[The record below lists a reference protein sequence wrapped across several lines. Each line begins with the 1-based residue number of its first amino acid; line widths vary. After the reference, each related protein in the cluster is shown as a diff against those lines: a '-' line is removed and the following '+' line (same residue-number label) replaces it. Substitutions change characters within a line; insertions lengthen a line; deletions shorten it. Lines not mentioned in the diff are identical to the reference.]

1 MFFEKYF
8 IFSKKTVSF
17 FIVICYTYID
27 KEIKPSDFLEDIS
40 YMEKIIING
49 GKSLFGDVNISGMK
63 NAALP
68 IIFASIL
75 TGDKCII
82 ENVPMVSD
90 ITMSF
95 DILKAMGAEISMLDE
110 TTAVIDTKDL
120 VGGSSPFD
128 LVSRMRGSTYLLGA
142 ELARFKRSSVGYP
155 GGCDFGTRPIDMHI
169 KGFEALGA
177 TVTQDENYVYASAPN
192 GLVGSSIYFD
202 IVSVG
207 ATVNIML
214 AATLSEGLTV
224 IENAA
229 REPHIVDLANFL
241 NTCGANI
248 SGAGTGIIKIRGV
261 SELHGCTY
269 AIIPDM
275 IEAGTYMTAVAATGG
290 EVNIKNIIPKHLEIV
305 STKLAEMG
313 VKIETFDDYL
323 KVSSDGKLKSTNIKT
338 LPYPGFPTDMHP
350 QFSTLLAIAEGS
362 GTVSETIWKNRFRY
376 VKELE
381 KMGAD
386 ITVEEPNATFVGG
399 QRLKGAHVRS
409 VDLRAGAAIIVAA
422 LAAEGVTEISDI
434 FTIERGYV
442 DIVGKLQSLGA
453 DIKKVYKDENA
464 FA

>member
-1 MFFEKYF
+1 
-8 IFSKKTVSF
+8 
-17 FIVICYTYID
+17 
-27 KEIKPSDFLEDIS
+27 
-40 YMEKIIING
+40 MEKIIING
-49 GKSLFGDVNISGMK
+49 GKRLFGDVYINGMK

-68 IIFASIL
+68 IIFATIL
-75 TGDKCII
+75 TADKCVI

-95 DILKAMGAEISMLDE
+95 EILSAMGANIKMLDE
-110 TTAVIDTKDL
+110 TTVEIDTSDL
-120 VGGSSPFD
+120 VGGTSPFD

-142 ELARFKRSSVGYP
+142 ELARFKKSSVGYP
-155 GGCDFGTRPIDMHI
+155 GGCDFGSRPIDMHI
-169 KGFEALGA
+169 KGFQALGA
-177 TVTQDENYVYASAPN
+177 TISEDENYVYADAPN
-192 GLVGSSIYFD
+192 GLSGSSIYFD

-214 AATLSEGLTV
+214 AATLADGLTV

-261 SELHGCTY
+261 KELHGCTY

-290 EVNIKNIIPKHLEIV
+290 EVNIKGVIPKHLEIV
-305 STKLAEMG
+305 STKLTEMG
-313 VKIETFDDYL
+313 VQIETFDDYL
-323 KVSSDGKLKSTNIKT
+323 KVTSDGKLKSTNIKT

-350 QFSTLLAIAEGS
+350 QFSTLLAIASGEGM
-362 GTVSETIWKNRFRY
+362 VSETIWKTRFKY

-381 KMGAD
+381 KMGAN
-386 ITVEEPNATFVGG
+386 ITVDAPYATFVGVEK
-399 QRLKGAHVRS
+399 LHGAHVRS
-409 VDLRAGAAIIVAA
+409 VDLRAGAAVIVAG
-422 LAAEGVTEISDI
+422 LAADGTTEISDI

-442 DIVGKLQSLGA
+442 DIVGKLQALGA
-453 DIKKVYKDENA
+453 DIKKIYKDENA

>member
-1 MFFEKYF
+1 
-8 IFSKKTVSF
+8 
-17 FIVICYTYID
+17 
-27 KEIKPSDFLEDIS
+27 
-40 YMEKIIING
+40 MEKIIING
-49 GKSLFGDVNISGMK
+49 GKRLFGDVYINGMK

-68 IIFASIL
+68 IIFATIL
-75 TGDKCII
+75 TGDKCVI

-95 DILKAMGAEISMLDE
+95 EILSAMGASIKMLDE
-110 TTAVIDTKDL
+110 TTVEIDTSDL
-120 VGGSSPFD
+120 VGGTSPFD

-142 ELARFKRSSVGYP
+142 ELARFNKSSVGYP

-169 KGFEALGA
+169 KGFQALGA
-177 TVTQDENYVYASAPN
+177 TVSEDENYVYADAPN
-192 GLVGSSIYFD
+192 GLCGSSIYFD

-214 AATLSEGLTV
+214 AATLAEGLTV

-248 SGAGTGIIKIRGV
+248 SGAGTSVIKIRGV
-261 SELHGCTY
+261 KELHGSTY

-290 EVNIKNIIPKHLEIV
+290 TVNIKGIIPKHLEIV
-305 STKLAEMG
+305 STKLTEMG

-323 KVSSDGKLKSTNIKT
+323 KVTSDGKLKSTNIKT

-350 QFSTLLAIAEGS
+350 QFSTLLAIAEGE
-362 GTVSETIWKNRFRY
+362 GMVSETIWKTRFKY

-381 KMGAD
+381 KMGAN
-386 ITVEEPNATFVGG
+386 ITVDPPNATFAGVEK
-399 QRLKGAHVRS
+399 LCGAHVRS
-409 VDLRAGAAIIVAA
+409 VDLRAGAAIIVAG

-442 DIVGKLQSLGA
+442 DIVGKLQALGA